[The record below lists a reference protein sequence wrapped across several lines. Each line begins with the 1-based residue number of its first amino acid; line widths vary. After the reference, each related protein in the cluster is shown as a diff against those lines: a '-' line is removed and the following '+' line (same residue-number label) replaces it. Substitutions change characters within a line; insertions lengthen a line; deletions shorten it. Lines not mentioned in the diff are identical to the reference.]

1 MCLLAMSSL
10 YSSDHKKKKEEE
22 KNAIKFVEENMG
34 DARYGTWYLYTGSL
48 CSTLT
53 FWASRTWRKY
63 ELIKS
68 FSTQCTFQYTF
79 VVYCLYLHLSKIK

>member
-10 YSSDHKKKKEEE
+10 YSSDHKKKEEE
-22 KNAIKFVEENMG
+22 RNAIFVEENMG

-68 FSTQCTFQYTF
+68 FSTQCTFQNTF

>member
-10 YSSDHKKKKEEE
+10 YSSDHKEKEEE
-22 KNAIKFVEENMG
+22 KNAIEFVEENMG
-34 DARYGTWYLYTGSL
+34 DARYGTWYLYTGS
-48 CSTLT
+48 
-53 FWASRTWRKY
+53 RTWRKY

-68 FSTQCTFQYTF
+68 FSTQCTFQNTF

>member
-10 YSSDHKKKKEEE
+10 YSSNHKKKEEE
-22 KNAIKFVEENMG
+22 RNAIFVEENMG
-34 DARYGTWYLYTGSL
+34 DARYGNWYLYTGSL

-68 FSTQCTFQYTF
+68 FSTQCTFQNTF

>member
-10 YSSDHKKKKEEE
+10 YSSNHKKRKKEEE
-22 KNAIKFVEENMG
+22 KNPIKFVEENMG

-63 ELIKS
+63 E
-68 FSTQCTFQYTF
+68 F
-79 VVYCLYLHLSKIK
+79 YLKVFPLSVPFKILLLSVAYIYIFLK

>member
-1 MCLLAMSSL
+1 MSSL
-10 YSSDHKKKKEEE
+10 YSSDHKKKEEE

-34 DARYGTWYLYTGSL
+34 DARYGTWYLYTR
-48 CSTLT
+48 
-53 FWASRTWRKY
+53 SRTWRKY

-68 FSTQCTFQYTF
+68 FSTQSTFQNTF